1 MDTSRDAGSIPAAST
16 TAHDAGTGRATSCAG
31 LHMSQAG
38 HTPQVADSPH
48 VENGTARDVGP
59 SQPGHLRNTISAQQE
74 HNESITGEARP
85 PDLAAVVEGYA
96 IGQQR
101 SLIRTRAMP
110 GALTDIAARQ
120 MGSQIVA
127 RLHLTSK
134 PPTGS
139 GASAWYGMTII
150 GSRCRPQPQDICS

>member
-96 IGQQR
+96 IGSTR
-101 SLIRTRAMP
+101 PLKGIRLPGVAELDKLMTSLQKSVASVRIEGTLGKP
-110 GALTDIAARQ
+110 DVKVVSFPEISSALR
-120 MGSQIVA
+120 
-127 RLHLTSK
+127 RLLWVQLRK
-134 PPTGS
+134 
-139 GASAWYGMTII
+139 
-150 GSRCRPQPQDICS
+150 